1 MFVVEGKINLSIRT
15 STGKKITLATL
26 RQGDVLG
33 MYSVLFNQ
41 PFVFSAEVEKSTR
54 LLKLD

>member
-1 MFVVEGKINLSIRT
+1 MVEGKINLSIRT